1 MSLVLFGPPGA
12 GKGTQSQL
20 MLESKPFLHLST
32 GNLLREAIQQ
42 KSPLGVEAQSYVD
55 AGKLVPDSVVIG
67 LVREYIEKNKS
78 SRFIFDGFPRT
89 IVQAEALEKQI
100 EEIGAV
106 KIQKALFL
114 EVPQGDLLQRLTGR
128 RVCKNCGAV
137 FHELNNPPKNQ
148 GVCDNCGGE
157 VYQRKDDAAEAI
169 QTRLEAYEKST
180 APLKEY
186 YIKKSLF
193 VSIDGL
199 GSSNSVFGRIQT
211 YL

>member
-1 MSLVLFGPPGA
+1 
-12 GKGTQSQL
+12 
-20 MLESKPFLHLST
+20 MLESKPFIHLST

-67 LVREYIEKNKS
+67 LVREFLEKNKT

-100 EEIGAV
+100 DEIGAV
-106 KIQKALFL
+106 KIQNALFL
-114 EVPQGDLLQRLTGR
+114 EVPQADLLQRLSGR

-137 FHELNNPPKNQ
+137 FHEINNPPKKQ

-180 APLKEY
+180 APLKDY
-186 YIKKSLF
+186 YVKKGLF

>member
-1 MSLVLFGPPGA
+1 M
-12 GKGTQSQL
+12 
-20 MLESKPFLHLST
+20 
-32 GNLLREAIQQ
+32 
-42 KSPLGVEAQSYVD
+42 
-55 AGKLVPDSVVIG
+55 
-67 LVREYIEKNKS
+67 
-78 SRFIFDGFPRT
+78 
-89 IVQAEALEKQI
+89 QAEALEKQI

-137 FHELNNPPKNQ
+137 FHESNTPPKKQ

>member
-1 MSLVLFGPPGA
+1 LSLVLFGPPGA

-20 MLESKPFLHLST
+20 MLETKPFLHLST

-67 LVREYIEKNKS
+67 LVREFIEKNKT

-100 EEIGAV
+100 EDIGAV

-114 EVPQGDLLQRLTGR
+114 EVPQVDLLQRLTGR

-137 FHELNNPPKNQ
+137 FHELNNPPKKQ
-148 GVCDNCGGE
+148 GICDSCGGE

-186 YIKKSLF
+186 YIKKGLF

-199 GSSNSVFGRIQT
+199 GSSSGVFGRIQT

>member
-1 MSLVLFGPPGA
+1 
-12 GKGTQSQL
+12 
-20 MLESKPFLHLST
+20 MLDSKPFIHIST

-67 LVREYIEKNKS
+67 LVREFIDKNKT

-89 IVQAEALEKQI
+89 IVQAEALESQI

-114 EVPQGDLLQRLTGR
+114 EVPQADLLQRLSGR

-137 FHELNNPPKNQ
+137 YHEQYNPPKKL
-148 GVCDNCGGE
+148 GTCDNCAGE

-186 YIKKSLF
+186 YIKKNLF

-199 GSSNSVFGRIQT
+199 GSSKDVFGRIQT

>member
-1 MSLVLFGPPGA
+1 
-12 GKGTQSQL
+12 
-20 MLESKPFLHLST
+20 
-32 GNLLREAIQQ
+32 LLREAIQQ

-67 LVREYIEKNKS
+67 LVREFIEKNKT

-106 KIQKALFL
+106 KIQKSLFL

-137 FHELNNPPKNQ
+137 FHELNNPPKKH